1 MEAKS
6 EVQGG
11 AVVPRQF
18 LDLGRPV
25 ADVPEEPS
33 NSSTEEASPSRTVS
47 KEIAPFDHD
56 KGNRVDSPDP
66 SSAQPDSGPAKSGEQ
81 TQDATM
87 RKARVSVRARSEAP
101 IVRDTFK

>member
-1 MEAKS
+1 MEEKTEA
-6 EVQGG
+6 QGG

-18 LDLGRPV
+18 LDLGR
-25 ADVPEEPS
+25 AAAEEPS

-56 KGNRVDSPDP
+56 KGNRVESPDP
-66 SSAQPDSGPAKSGEQ
+66 TSAQHDSGSEKSVKQ
-81 TQDATM
+81 IQDATM

-101 IVRDTFK
+101 IVSDTFK

>member
-1 MEAKS
+1 MEEKTQA
-6 EVQGG
+6 QGG

-25 ADVPEEPS
+25 AEAAEELS

-56 KGNRVDSPDP
+56 KGNQVESSDP
-66 SSAQPDSGPAKSGEQ
+66 TSAQPDSGPAKSGEQ

-101 IVRDTFK
+101 IVRDTSI

>member
-1 MEAKS
+1 MEA
-6 EVQGG
+6 QGG
-11 AVVPRQF
+11 AIVPRQF
-18 LDLGRPV
+18 LDLGRP
-25 ADVPEEPS
+25 AAEEPS

-66 SSAQPDSGPAKSGEQ
+66 TSAQPDSGPVKSGEQ

-101 IVRDTFK
+101 IVSDTFK